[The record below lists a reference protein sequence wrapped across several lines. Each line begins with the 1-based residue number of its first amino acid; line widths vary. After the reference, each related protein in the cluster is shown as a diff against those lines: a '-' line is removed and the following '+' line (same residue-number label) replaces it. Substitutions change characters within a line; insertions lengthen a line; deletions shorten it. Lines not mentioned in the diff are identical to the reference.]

1 MTYFHNATSSL
12 KAGAKSLLFSMCSW
26 HQPSA
31 WHTGVIQLIFVK
43 YMDDNDHDSYF
54 ILNPCE
60 GDQTVESTAV
70 DMEAGPTLWF
80 RRVSQAFEAENSQ
93 GGIQAEEKSYQ
104 FR

>member
-1 MTYFHNATSSL
+1 MI
-12 KAGAKSLLFSMCSW
+12 M
-26 HQPSA
+26 
-31 WHTGVIQLIFVK
+31 I
-43 YMDDNDHDSYF
+43 DHDSYF

-104 FR
+104 FRWDSGSWEDQPHWTI